1 MNFRRRVALKNE
13 VSFLVPVLASS
24 GRAALSKM
32 SVAAAV
38 GNLEVPAKLRNI
50 DVKPCALGSV
60 LTDRNAAPSASNDP
74 DGNVG
79 LDVKWGVRQTLVA
92 DFTVNTDFAQ
102 VEDDEQQV
110 NLTRFSLQFPEKRD
124 FFLEGAD
131 TFNFGG
137 GSWEP
142 GAPAGAAASR
152 AAGRTPARCRCSFTA
167 GGSD

>member
-13 VSFLVPVLASS
+13 VSFLVPVLASWC
-24 GRAALSKM
+24 RAALSKM

-60 LTDRNAAPSASNDP
+60 LTDRNAAPPASNDP

-102 VEDDEQQV
+102 VEDDEQQL
-110 NLTRFSLQFPEKRD
+110 NLTRFSLQFPENV
-124 FFLEGAD
+124 
-131 TFNFGG
+131 TS
-137 GSWEP
+137 SWKGRTP
-142 GAPAGAAASR
+142 STLAGVRGNRGHPAGAAASR

-167 GGSD
+167 GGSG